1 MAQKKITPTA
11 LKKKVNQPNIPL
23 KGKSVGKSKK
33 KRTERKPRGASRYNE
48 VQKLLS
54 TYAKENNLHL
64 GKDFNRVASR
74 INTDTQG
81 TPIKYVGQNIEVLYK
96 DFGAKAKVE
105 EIPIDFPNNIPFYS
119 FRTELMDVNNFKDSV
134 TVSIVSTL
142 PEAQGSFKGNSMD
155 AMDFFN
161 FNLYKALRQNYSD
174 SPVAMLVI
182 DKTDNLTYVRYVVIA
197 NDVTYS
203 PDEVDS
209 IENEVE
215 SDSPKESAV
224 DSALEIEREK
234 TKQKEIELG
243 LAREKTKQMELAKDL
258 GLKGN
263 ALLKFLG
270 LI

>member
-1 MAQKKITPTA
+1 MAKKKKTLTA
-11 LKKKVNQPNIPL
+11 LKKKANQPNIPL
-23 KGKSVGKSKK
+23 KGRSVGKSKK
-33 KRTERKPRGASRYNE
+33 KSKERKPRVASRYNE

-54 TYAKENNLHL
+54 VYSKENNLRL

-74 INTDTQG
+74 INNETQG
-81 TPIKYVGQNIEVLYK
+81 TPLKYVGQNIEVLYK
-96 DFGAKAKVE
+96 DFGKKAKIE

-155 AMDFFN
+155 VLDFFN

-174 SPVAMLVI
+174 SPVAIMVI

-197 NDVTYS
+197 NDVSYS
-203 PDEVDS
+203 PDEIDS
-209 IENEVE
+209 IENEFE
-215 SDSPKESAV
+215 SDLPKESAV

-234 TKQKEIELG
+234 TKQMGIRLELAKVAKELG
-243 LAREKTKQMELAKDL
+243 LQGE
-258 GLKGN
+258 

-270 LI
+270 LA